1 MKLIQFWDRPPIP
14 AEVVAWM
21 DGFRDRN
28 PTFEYEFFDEVR
40 AADFIARHQGAR
52 ALAAFKAIAVPAMKS
67 DFFRLCAIE
76 TWGGAYIDSDHLSL
90 APLESLLAGETQSIV
105 PIFGEF
111 LNCHFL
117 YFPRPADP
125 FIQACLAL
133 SVDNIESRKFTISFM
148 ACGPAIYSAVMNVA
162 DPTTAAH
169 MLEVYEKN
177 PLMSGWGY
185 AELLERARRLIEP
198 TSQLV
203 AAWRNIKVVSIFELG
218 KWIASESKPPSYKTS
233 AKHWLNWKGSI
244 YKEGDASRPGAVA

>member
-1 MKLIQFWDRPPIP
+1 LKLIQFWDRPPIP

-40 AADFIARHQGAR
+40 AADFIAAHQGER
-52 ALAAFKAIAVPAMKS
+52 TLAAFKAIAVPAMKS

-76 TWGGAYIDSDHLSL
+76 VWGGVYVDSDHY
-90 APLESLLAGETQSIV
+90 SLLPIETLLQNETRSIV

-117 YFPRPADP
+117 YFPRPSDP
-125 FIQACLAL
+125 FIKACVAL
-133 SVDNIESRKFTISFM
+133 SLDNIESRRFSISFM
-148 ACGPAIYSAVMNVA
+148 ACGPAIYTAVMHIA

-185 AELLERARRLIEP
+185 PELVDRARRVIEP
-198 TSQLV
+198 TPELV
-203 AAWRNIKVVSIFELG
+203 AAWHNIRIMSIFELG
-218 KWIASESKPPSYKTS
+218 QWIASEGEPPSYKTS
-233 AKHWLNWKGSI
+233 GKHWLNWKGSI
-244 YKEGDASRPGAVA
+244 YK